1 MKPLQAEVTID
12 RIGQQG
18 DGVAALDIGTVYVP
32 ATAPGDRVRV
42 ALTNRGGGRLQG
54 RMLEV
59 LSPGP
64 ARIKPP
70 CPHFTL
76 CGGCTLQHLEDPVYA
91 NWKRDLLL
99 HVLSRNGLTANTIE
113 DLHRSPPG
121 SRRRATFAVI
131 RRKTDTVV
139 GFHAH
144 HSHQVID
151 LTVCP
156 VLASPIA
163 NLIPAIRRWAG
174 TALKADEAAEVF
186 VAQTDSGLDL
196 LVRTTACLSSDGRN
210 SLVGLLSE
218 HDLAR
223 VSWAPSRRD
232 EAEILAE
239 ARQVRAVCGDIPV
252 DLAPGA
258 FGQATPDGEAAL
270 VGFVRQE
277 TGGAKKA
284 ADLFCGFGAFALP
297 LARNGCE
304 VFAVD
309 IDRTA
314 VANLGA
320 AARQAGVPNLGVE
333 QRNLMRKPIPADR
346 LAGNDVVILDP
357 PRVGA
362 KAQMAEIATS
372 KTPCVIAI
380 SCNPGTF
387 ARDAQILIHQG
398 YVLSRILPVDQFIW
412 SPHLEIAARFDF
424 AG

>member
-1 MKPLQAEVTID
+1 MNPLQAEVTID
-12 RIGQQG
+12 RIGRHG

-32 ATAPGDRVRV
+32 ATAPGDRVSV
-42 ALTNRGGGRLQG
+42 ALTNQGLGRLQG

-70 CPHFTL
+70 CPHFTQ
-76 CGGCTLQHLEDPVYA
+76 CGGCKLQHLEDQVYA
-91 NWKRDLLL
+91 NWKRGLLL
-99 HVLSRNGLTANTIE
+99 CALNRNGLTANTIE
-113 DLHRSPPG
+113 DLHRSAPG
-121 SRRRATFAVI
+121 SRRRATFAVV
-131 RRKTDTVV
+131 RRNADTIV

-144 HSHQVID
+144 HSRQVID
-151 LTVCP
+151 LAVCP
-156 VLASPIA
+156 VVASPIA
-163 NLIPAIRRWAG
+163 NLIPAIRRWAA
-174 TALKADEAAEVF
+174 TALKADEAANVF

-196 LVRTTACLSSDGRN
+196 LVRTAACLSSDGRD

-223 VSWAPSRRD
+223 IAWAPSRRD
-232 EAEILAE
+232 GAEVLAE
-239 ARQVRAVCGDIPV
+239 ARQVRAVHGDTPV

-258 FGQATPDGEAAL
+258 FAQATPDGEAAL
-270 VGFVRQE
+270 VGFVRRE
-277 TGGAKKA
+277 ADGARKA
-284 ADLFCGFGAFALP
+284 TDLFCGSGAFALP

-309 IDRTA
+309 IDKTS
-314 VANLGA
+314 VANLRA
-320 AARQAGVPNLGVE
+320 AARQARVPNLGVE
-333 QRNLMRKPIPADR
+333 QRNLMRRPIPAGR
-346 LAGNDVVILDP
+346 LTGNDVVILDP

-372 KTPCVIAI
+372 QVPCIIAI
-380 SCNPGTF
+380 SCNPASF